1 MIFPGEKAHYQY
13 PSIFIDVV
21 PDVVIWTVNWL
32 YYLNYEPIACTSSTC
47 YLVCTRNDL
56 GETITSYGLCNVIP
70 FFVPF
75 FRSFSER
82 FASDR
87 LTYQR

>member
-32 YYLNYEPIACTSSTC
+32 YYLNYEGIPHSSITC
-47 YLVCTRNDL
+47 H
-56 GETITSYGLCNVIP
+56 
-70 FFVPF
+70 
-75 FRSFSER
+75 
-82 FASDR
+82 
-87 LTYQR
+87 